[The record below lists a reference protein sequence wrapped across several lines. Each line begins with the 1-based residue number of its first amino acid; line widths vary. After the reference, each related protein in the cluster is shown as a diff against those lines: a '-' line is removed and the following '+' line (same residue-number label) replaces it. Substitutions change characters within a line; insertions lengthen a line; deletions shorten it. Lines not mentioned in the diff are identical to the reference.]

1 MLIFEIL
8 KFIIYSAL
16 IVYISKKVLVK
27 LLRKIAEV
35 LDLSPKAVG
44 NIAGFATSMP
54 ELLTVFFSSIQGLFD
69 TSIYNI
75 TSSNIINLI
84 QYITSIA
91 VSKNRKELSN
101 KAIKIELGVVIATIL
116 IPVSMIVFGIDANI
130 NIVPIFILLF
140 IFCYYIRSNGY
151 KLYGKAFNNER
162 EIKKIEEEKKWVK
175 NKSKIAIVSF
185 IELLIVGVILF
196 VVGNLLGDT
205 LQTFKLRFN
214 IPEAIIGIVL
224 GFITSI
230 PELITFIESQKHHK
244 KNKSNIEGVVEAT
257 ENLFSSNV
265 INLFIIESIGIIMY
279 VFVRR

>member
-162 EIKKIEEEKKWVK
+162 EIEKIEEEKKWVK